1 MSGSD
6 RGRFSLET
14 HIKNPAVQNSG
25 MTSILSL
32 TNVTK
37 EDESTYE
44 CIVTNPYG
52 RTSHKIKLL
61 VQGKVAIPIIC
72 DTFCSFGRVKRDI
85 KITTVEFESNL
96 KERFVAKHFYFC
108 SYT

>member
-1 MSGSD
+1 MTGSD

-14 HIKNPAVQNSG
+14 HIKNPSSQNSG

-37 EDESTYE
+37 EDEATYE

-61 VQGKVAIPIIC
+61 VQGKSLFPLSAQVNFSSPW
-72 DTFCSFGRVKRDI
+72 
-85 KITTVEFESNL
+85 
-96 KERFVAKHFYFC
+96 
-108 SYT
+108 